1 MPHRLVSQYE
11 KRGSS
16 SGSAGSSKKKRK
28 KKVVKEEASEVPPE
42 STFLPG
48 EIMPLDAE
56 ESEKDMA
63 VVEEEEPE
71 VVNFS
76 GESHSG
82 KKYVLMLLLL
92 IITCVLRSVTS
103 FLSWTQ
109 CHRQNNRTNRGIVSL
124 FP

>member
-71 VVNFS
+71 VVIFS

-82 KKYVLMLLLL
+82 KKVCVDAFVIDYHMCSPICHFFSVLDA
-92 IITCVLRSVTS
+92 VP
-103 FLSWTQ
+103 Q
-109 CHRQNNRTNRGIVSL
+109 AK
-124 FP
+124 